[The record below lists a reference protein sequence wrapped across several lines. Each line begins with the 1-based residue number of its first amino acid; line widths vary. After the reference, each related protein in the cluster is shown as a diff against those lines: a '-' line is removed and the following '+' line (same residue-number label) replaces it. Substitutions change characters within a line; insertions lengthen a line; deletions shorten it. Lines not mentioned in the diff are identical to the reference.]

1 MASVIHHRF
10 TVDEYEQMIEQ
21 GILTENDRIE
31 LIHGEIVEKMVIGP
45 LHSATVKRINRLLST
60 RVLDLALVGVQDPI
74 VLRDSQPEP
83 DVSLLALRDDFYAT
97 SKPKSSDVL
106 LVIEVSDS
114 SLNYDREVKLPMYAL
129 GGIQELWIVNL
140 VESKIEVY
148 RQPLPTGVYASRTD
162 FGRGE
167 SLCLAGL
174 PDVAFEVD
182 SILG

>member
-1 MASVIHHRF
+1 M
-10 TVDEYEQMIEQ
+10 
-21 GILTENDRIE
+21 
-31 LIHGEIVEKMVIGP
+31 
-45 LHSATVKRINRLLST
+45 
-60 RVLDLALVGVQDPI
+60 
-74 VLRDSQPEP
+74 
-83 DVSLLALRDDFYAT
+83 LLA
-97 SKPKSSDVL
+97 
-106 LVIEVSDS
+106 IEVADS

-140 VESKIEVY
+140 IESKVEVY
-148 RQPLPTGVYASRTD
+148 RQPLPTGAYASRID

>member
-45 LHSATVKRINRLLST
+45 LHIAVVNRLNRLLNT
-60 RVLDLALVGVQDPI
+60 RLSDATFVSIKSPI
-74 VLRDSQPEP
+74 VLSDSQPEP
-83 DVSLLALRDDFYAT
+83 DVALLLPRDDFYAT

-148 RQPLPTGVYASRTD
+148 RQPLPTGVYPSRTD

-174 PDVAFEVD
+174 PDVSFEVD